1 MGTQSDNAPFYPRHG
16 IDPAKKT
23 IEWGKQYARAAYF
36 DFTNVF
42 PKTVFYNAGGTYEEN
57 RLYAM
62 GKQPINPYKK
72 WAGVN
77 MQTNETNLNIDW
89 SVRPVVCTYRDKA
102 ISRLIDQEYGIVAT
116 PIDITAKAELDKYY
130 QQMKVKIAM
139 RQLMQQ
145 QNPELANHPLLAA
158 QPGEPMDM
166 EELEMRIDFGEQFNR
181 AKDAEE
187 AIAMGFFENGNK
199 EFRKKCF
206 EDWFDCGVAGYREWL
221 GEDNKPK
228 YRNVNVECVITNYC
242 RWKDFRDLVHAGEV
256 IDVALVDLATLTNSD
271 GSAVFNETQLQEM
284 ASHVAGKW
292 NNPPYM
298 TSGTNYFKGYDKFHV
313 KVLDL
318 EFFSWNDYAWEMSVD
333 RFGNLKTTRASYDKR
348 KSKKNTS
355 KRFKVVY
362 HIKWVVGTDYAYDFG
377 MAQDRKTLVNGKK
390 KAETTLSYKFYA
402 PSFYEMRA
410 ESMMDRLRP
419 LIDDY
424 QRTIYKIQNLKN
436 RIVPSGWWIDLDA
449 LEDVALNKGGKAMSP
464 KELLKMFYET
474 GVLVGR
480 SKDALANNNNYKPV
494 IPIANSIAGE
504 LTGLYQDLALT
515 IQSMEFMTGFNPV
528 TTGQASG
535 KTLVPGYEQ
544 GEKSTQDS
552 LAPIASADKW
562 LQEQL
567 AADVLIRMKQGIKKG
582 GIEGYAPAFNT
593 NTLRFVQMS
602 NDLPL
607 RDHGIVLE
615 EKTTDDQR
623 QLLMQL
629 FQQDMAQ
636 GLLDT
641 ADAIYIMNTMNVKQ
655 AQMIMAYRV
664 KKNKQAQQQNQM
676 ALNQQTIQGQQQSAA
691 QSDQGKAKLLQ
702 LEYDLKLQVE
712 KEITNRELQK
722 MQLQL
727 QGQAGQNQA
736 TNQQK
741 TLGHILS
748 ANAKIVAAGAKEE
761 SPSNTQ

>member
-1 MGTQSDNAPFYPRHG
+1 MSTQSDNAPFYPRHG
-16 IDPAKKT
+16 INPDQKNEA
-23 IEWGKQYARAAYF
+23 WGLQYAKAAYY
-36 DFTNVF
+36 DFNTVF
-42 PKTVFYNAGGTYEEN
+42 PKTVFYNAGGNYEQN

-62 GKQPINPYKK
+62 GKQPINQYKK

-77 MQTNETNLNIDW
+77 DQTNETNLNIDW

-139 RQLMQQ
+139 RQLMEQ
-145 QNPELANHPLLAA
+145 QNPELANHPMLAA

-181 AKDAEE
+181 ARDAEQ
-187 AIAMGFFENGNK
+187 AIALGFYENGNK

-206 EDWFDCGVAGYREWL
+206 EDWFDCGVAGYKEWL

-228 YRNVNVECVITNYC
+228 YRNVNVEAVITSYC
-242 RWKDFRDLVHAGEV
+242 KWKDFRDMVHAGEV
-256 IDVALVDLATLTNSD
+256 IDVSLVDLAVLTKED
-271 GSAVFNETQLQEM
+271 GSRQFDEKQLTEL
-284 ASHVAGKW
+284 AGHVAGQW
-292 NNPPYM
+292 NNPRYLPAS
-298 TSGTNYFKGYDKFHV
+298 TGLFKGYDKFHV

-333 RFGNLKTTRASYDKR
+333 RFGNLKTARAPYEKR

-362 HIKWVVGTDYAYDFG
+362 KIKWIIGTDMCYDFG
-377 MAQDRKTLVNGKK
+377 LAQDRKTTVNSKK

-410 ESMMDRLRP
+410 EAMMDRLRP

-436 RIVPSGWWIDLDA
+436 RIVPSGWWIDLDG
-449 LEDVALNKGGKAMSP
+449 LEEVALAKGGTPMSP

-480 SKDALANNNNYKPV
+480 SKDSMANNVNYKPI
-494 IPIANSIAGE
+494 IPLANSISTE
-504 LTGLYQDLALT
+504 LVGLYQDLALT
-515 IQSMEFMTGFNPV
+515 LQSMEFMTGFNPV

-567 AADVLIRMKQGIKKG
+567 AADVLVRMKQGIRKG
-582 GIEGYAPAFNT
+582 GVEGYAPALNT
-593 NTLRFVQMS
+593 NTLRFMQMAD
-602 NDLPL
+602 DLPL

-623 QLLMQL
+623 ALLMQL

-641 ADAIYIMNTMNVKQ
+641 SDAIYIMNVYNTKQ
-655 AQMIMAYRV
+655 AQAIMAYRV
-664 KKNKQAQQQNQM
+664 KKNQQAKDKQQM
-676 ALNQQTIQGQQQSAA
+676 LLNQQTIQGQQQSAA
-691 QSDQGKAKLLQ
+691 QSDQGKAQLLQ
-702 LEYDLKLQVE
+702 LEYQLKLSVE

-722 MQLQL
+722 AQMMLD
-727 QGQAGQNQA
+727 GQAGQNQV
-736 TNQQK
+736 TNQTKVTGHLIDANTKIAVASQK
-741 TLGHILS
+741 
-748 ANAKIVAAGAKEE
+748 E
-761 SPSNTQ
+761 PSNTK

>member
-1 MGTQSDNAPFYPRHG
+1 MSTQSDNAPFYPRHG
-16 IDPAKKT
+16 INPDQKNMA
-23 IEWGKQYARAAYF
+23 WGLQYAKAAYY
-36 DFTNVF
+36 DFNTVF
-42 PKTVFYNAGGTYEEN
+42 PKTVFYNAGGNYEQN

-62 GKQPINPYKK
+62 GKQPINQYKK

-77 MQTNETNLNIDW
+77 METNQTNLNIDW

-139 RQLMQQ
+139 RQLMEQ
-145 QNPELANHPLLAA
+145 QNPELANHPMLAT

-181 AKDAEE
+181 AKDAEQ
-187 AIAMGFFENGNK
+187 AIALGFYENGNK

-206 EDWFDCGVAGYREWL
+206 EDWFDCGVAGFKEWL

-228 YRNVNVECVITNYC
+228 YRNVNVEAVITSYC
-242 RWKDFRDLVHAGEV
+242 KWKDFRDMVHAGEV
-256 IDVALVDLATLTNSD
+256 IDESLVDLAVLTNAD
-271 GSAVFNETQLQEM
+271 GSRVFDEKQLTEL
-284 ASHVAGKW
+284 AGHVAGQW
-292 NNPPYM
+292 NNPRYLPSS
-298 TSGTNYFKGYDKFHV
+298 TGLFKGYDKFHV

-333 RFGNLKTTRASYDKR
+333 RFGNLKTSRAPYEKR

-362 HIKWVVGTDYAYDFG
+362 KIKWIIGTDMAYDFG
-377 MAQDRKTLVNGKK
+377 MAQDRKTVVNSKK

-402 PSFYEMRA
+402 TSFYEMRA
-410 ESMMDRLRP
+410 EAMMDRLRP
-419 LIDDY
+419 LLDDY

-436 RIVPSGWWIDLDA
+436 RIVPSGWWIDLDG
-449 LEDVALNKGGKAMSP
+449 LEEVALSKGGKVMSP

-480 SKDALANNNNYKPV
+480 SKDSMANNVNYKPV
-494 IPIANSIAGE
+494 IPLNNSISTE
-504 LTGLYQDLALT
+504 LVGLYQDLALT
-515 IQSMEFMTGFNPV
+515 IQAMEFMTGFNPV

-535 KTLVPGYEQ
+535 KTLVPGYES

-567 AADVLIRMKQGIKKG
+567 ASDVLIRMKQGIRKG
-582 GIEGYAPAFNT
+582 GVEGYAPALNT
-593 NTLRFVQMS
+593 NVLRFMQMAD
-602 NDLPL
+602 DLPL

-623 QLLMQL
+623 ALLMQL

-641 ADAIYIMNTMNVKQ
+641 SDAIYIMNTQNVKA
-655 AQMIMAYRV
+655 AQMLMAYRV
-664 KKNKQAQQQNQM
+664 KKNQQAKDKQEM
-676 ALNQQTIQGQQQSAA
+676 VKMQQTIQGQQQSNA
-691 QSDQGKAKLLQ
+691 QTDQGKAQLLQ
-702 LEYDLKLQVE
+702 LEYQLKLSVE

-722 MQLQL
+722 MQMQL
-727 QGQAGQNQA
+727 QGQASQNQE

-741 TLGHILS
+741 LVGHLIQ
-748 ANAKIVAAGAKEE
+748 ANAKIVTATKSE
-761 SPSNTQ
+761 SQSHPE